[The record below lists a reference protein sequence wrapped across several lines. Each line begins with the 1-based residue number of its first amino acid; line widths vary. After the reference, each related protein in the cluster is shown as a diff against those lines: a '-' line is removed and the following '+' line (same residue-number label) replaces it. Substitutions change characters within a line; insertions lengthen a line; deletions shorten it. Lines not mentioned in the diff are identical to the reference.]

1 MPPKHFLTS
10 NFRVAFE
17 EYFDSAQQRN
27 AVDIL
32 QAHIAEVRDG
42 SDAQRRELGILK
54 PKDTT
59 PAQAEERVAAYL
71 DKCYWQLAQFY
82 RVRAVDRT
90 ALQCIPARW
99 GGRTADGSDMRLA
112 VL

>member
-59 PAQAEERVAAYL
+59 PAQAEDRLASVSSSGRARVLAAARDAER
-71 DKCYWQLAQFY
+71 
-82 RVRAVDRT
+82 RARAIRE
-90 ALQCIPARW
+90 ALQQQAAFES
-99 GGRTADGSDMRLA
+99 ADKWTRE
-112 VL
+112 